1 MQFPI
6 ILLAL
11 AATSSAIDIL
21 GFGGSTYVAEHCKN
35 SDTIV
40 VSWRGVQADTCYSS
54 STSLAAMQ
62 FVAIPK
68 TWHIITRS
76 YSALSCPSNT
86 KLQDFHSNG
95 NDQVCHGSA
104 KGEIRYRGAGYSFE
118 PTKRSEH
125 NDSNDL
131 ENANETKQSCVGP
144 DRVHLID
151 GQEYAVTGIEDTIV
165 AEMVSLQA
173 DCPSKTN
180 SLTVRYNLDE
190 ICLTNTIIH
199 N

>member
-1 MQFPI
+1 MQYPI

-40 VSWRGVQADTCYSS
+40 VSWRGVKADT
-54 STSLAAMQ
+54 
-62 FVAIPK
+62 
-68 TWHIITRS
+68 
-76 YSALSCPSNT
+76 ALSCPSNT

-165 AEMVSLQA
+165 AEM
-173 DCPSKTN
+173 
-180 SLTVRYNLDE
+180 
-190 ICLTNTIIH
+190 
-199 N
+199 

>member
-1 MQFPI
+1 MQYPI

-21 GFGGSTYVAEHCKN
+21 GFGGSTYVAEH
-35 SDTIV
+35 
-40 VSWRGVQADTCYSS
+40 Y
-54 STSLAAMQ
+54 
-62 FVAIPK
+62 
-68 TWHIITRS
+68 
-76 YSALSCPSNT
+76 
-86 KLQDFHSNG
+86 FHSNG

-165 AEMVSLQA
+165 AEM
-173 DCPSKTN
+173 
-180 SLTVRYNLDE
+180 
-190 ICLTNTIIH
+190 
-199 N
+199 